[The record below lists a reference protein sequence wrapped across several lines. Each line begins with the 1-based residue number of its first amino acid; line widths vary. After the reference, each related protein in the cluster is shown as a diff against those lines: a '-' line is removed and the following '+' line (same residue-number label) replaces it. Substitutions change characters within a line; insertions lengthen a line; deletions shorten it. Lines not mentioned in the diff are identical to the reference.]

1 LASTAR
7 PPGRAARPLCPAGP
21 GGVATH
27 AEPEGHV
34 VDGVHVG
41 KERVAL
47 EDHAHVA
54 LLGRSA
60 CQVLAVDEHVTG
72 VEGLEAS
79 EHPKSR
85 RLPATR
91 GAEERHQLAR
101 SDVEA
106 EAVERLGGPEGAAK
120 ARQTHR
126 RTRPL
131 GRQWS
136 PPIGLRPVPEHLHLD
151 SFRSHRRDWRRSN
164 DVISSKSSQVPTNA
178 SSDTAVETWASSC
191 SKLTIQTGKVWYWSR
206 LAIVNSPSTRATVRM
221 VAERSAARRF
231 GSTTRKSVLDQ
242 RPPSERDA
250 STRVLR
256 SMPAARRRATG
267 RRTAWRAPRK
277 QGRAGRGC
285 LQHGRC
291 HLQDTD
297 DEDDR
302 RDDDRQDRDAV
313 E

>member
-1 LASTAR
+1 MGELLGLDGEAHQVEQLAR
-7 PPGRAARPLCPAGP
+7 FVPPGP

-136 PPIGLRPVPEHLHLD
+136 LQSAFAR
-151 SFRSHRRDWRRSN
+151 F
-164 DVISSKSSQVPTNA
+164 
-178 SSDTAVETWASSC
+178 
-191 SKLTIQTGKVWYWSR
+191 
-206 LAIVNSPSTRATVRM
+206 PSTFT
-221 VAERSAARRF
+221 
-231 GSTTRKSVLDQ
+231 ST
-242 RPPSERDA
+242 PSEA
-250 STRVLR
+250 I
-256 SMPAARRRATG
+256 AAIGVG
-267 RRTAWRAPRK
+267 RTM
-277 QGRAGRGC
+277 
-285 LQHGRC
+285 
-291 HLQDTD
+291 
-297 DEDDR
+297 
-302 RDDDRQDRDAV
+302 
-313 E
+313 